1 MIDRYYKLDHPE
13 QNICNLDT
21 WYPEHPKYSYDGNIL
36 IVAQP
41 EKIEIVYEI
50 PHWSLVAG
58 ILFSDLFLMKIAY
71 HMSNTC
77 QEKGSHIIRDDI
89 IEVRKEKTEPDS
101 LIIIPST
108 EKVANVVCSKIK
120 YNNSTFTSLI
130 NMNRDYS
137 NSDLLKKIEDE
148 FFNLIRSTRIR
159 ALRLDND

>member
-36 IVAQP
+36 IADQP

-50 PHWSLVAG
+50 PHFSRGSG

-77 QEKGSHIIRDDI
+77 QEKGSHIVRDDI
-89 IEVRKEKTEPDS
+89 IEVRTVLSFEPDS
-101 LIIIPST
+101 LIIIPET
-108 EKVANVVCSKIK
+108 KTVAKVVCSKIK
-120 YNNSTFTSLI
+120 YNNTFTSLLNI
-130 NMNRDYS
+130 NSDYS
-137 NSDLLKKIEDE
+137 NSDFLKRIEDE

-159 ALRLDND
+159 ATKL